1 MKPKKRRFA
10 GELNKIELK
19 KKLKEEK
26 EEKKAAE
33 AKADQPFAQLLAC
46 LKESSRPSGET
57 GKHNISNEDLSAS
70 EEENVEAEDD
80 LSDDDDDDDDDAEA
94 ENVEE
99 EVGGTDHLEA
109 PIDDY
114 LTPDEDSDADS
125 DGEGDG
131 KLTDNKQAFNN
142 HINMKL
148 DEKSLEEASRIST
161 PSPGYSKSMGDFD
174 VKKRLSELPNIDLN
188 FPSSLSKLK
197 IKTLLK
203 AHAFDDMVDDE
214 GGSSKK
220 FRLECLS
227 LLLQYVDFLYLKRSS
242 SNAADL
248 RKSYCL
254 HVLNHLLNIRE
265 TILKNN
271 NKLARLRLEK
281 KPVEDLLFRDQG
293 FTRAR
298 VLIVLPFRHS
308 AKQVITCLATSLF
321 GSNIKLSTVCR
332 QWTRFIEEFSLSGE
346 EPSFAKKP
354 QDFVDTFQGN
364 IDDSFRI
371 GLAVTKKSLKL
382 YTDFRS
388 SDIIIC
394 SPLSLRMMIKNEK
407 TNYDYLSSIEIFIL
421 DQTEVLLMQNWE
433 HVIEIVK
440 ALNQI
445 PKDSSGIDFSRV
457 RLPLLDGNAQY
468 YRQNIFLGSSYVNEI
483 VSLFSKYS
491 KNIAGQISFVNQVSS
506 LEAPV
511 TQVLVKCKQ
520 TFLQHKCKSI
530 ASCSDCRF
538 EYFKEIILP
547 QLHKEE
553 HAMVFIS
560 SYFDFVRVRNFL
572 KEQEIN
578 VVSLCEYTKQGKIA
592 QARSLFFHGSRKVL
606 LYTERF
612 HFFHRFIMK
621 GIQRIYF
628 YQLPAQPQLYSQVCN
643 FLTPSLQGKRFNGG
657 DEMFKVECIFCRMD
671 THRVINILGNQ
682 LATKV
687 LAKKQFNLKAS

>member
-1 MKPKKRRFA
+1 MKPKKRRLA
-10 GELNKIELK
+10 GELNKIDLK
-19 KKLKEEK
+19 KKLKEER

-33 AKADQPFAQLLAC
+33 ARADQPFAQLLAC
-46 LKESSRPSGET
+46 LKESSRSSCKNEE
-57 GKHNISNEDLSAS
+57 NAQSNDDLSGS
-70 EEENVEAEDD
+70 EEEDIQAEDD
-80 LSDDDDDDDDDAEA
+80 LSDDEAPIENEQDD
-94 ENVEE
+94 
-99 EVGGTDHLEA
+99 VGGTDHLEA
-109 PIDDY
+109 AIDDY
-114 LTPDEDSDADS
+114 LTPDEDSDDDS
-125 DGEGDG
+125 DNDDG
-131 KLTDNKQAFNN
+131 AKLTDNKQAFNN
-142 HINMKL
+142 HMNMKL
-148 DEKSLEEASRIST
+148 DESSLLEESRTLS

-174 VKKRLSELPNIDLN
+174 VKNRFSKLPSIDLN
-188 FPSSLSKLK
+188 FPQSLSKLK

-203 AHAFDDMVDDE
+203 AHAFDDMVHDDV
-214 GGSSKK
+214 GSSKK

-242 SNAADL
+242 CNAADL

-265 TILKNN
+265 VILKNN
-271 NKLARLRLEK
+271 KKIERLHLEK

-308 AKQVITCLATSLF
+308 VKQVVTCLATSLF

-332 QWTRFIEEFSLSGE
+332 QWSRFIEEFSLSGG

-440 ALNQI
+440 ALNEI

-468 YRQNIFLGSSYVNEI
+468 YRQNIFLGSTHVNEI

-491 KNIAGQISFVNQVSS
+491 KNIAGQVAFVNQVSP
-506 LEAPV
+506 LEAAV
-511 TQVLVKCKQ
+511 TKVLVKCKQ
-520 TFLQHKCKSI
+520 TFLQHKCNSL

-538 EYFKEIILP
+538 EYFKENILP
-547 QLHKEE
+547 QLHREE
-553 HAMVFIS
+553 HSMVFIS

-578 VVSLCEYTKQGKIA
+578 IVSLCEYTKQGKIA

-612 HFFHRFIMK
+612 HFFHRIIMK

-628 YQLPAQPQLYSQVCN
+628 YQLPVQPQFYSQVCN

-657 DEMFKVECIFCRMD
+657 DEEFKVESIFCRMD
-671 THRVINILGNQ
+671 THRLINILGNQ
-682 LATKV
+682 LASKV
-687 LAKKQFNLKAS
+687 LTKKQFNLKAT